1 MEVHDQ
7 TSTCCEQAARCLRI
21 RLCKIACSAVA
32 QIEVLGVM
40 RSRKDR
46 VYVRLEARSGG
57 DRQMRCSYLCITT
70 VTTVTTTF
78 WCSSTTVE
86 HVGHCDILDAIRIFY
101 FKVIFLRGA
110 L

>member
-57 DRQMRCSYLCITT
+57 DRQTRCSYLCITI
-70 VTTVTTTF
+70 VTTMF

-86 HVGHCDILDAIRIFY
+86 NAGHCDILDAIRIFY
-101 FKVIFLRGA
+101 FKVVLLHGA